1 MFLPDLC
8 SLSTQ
13 LHPRENDE
21 MVTKTIWE
29 TSHFSYAFND
39 AMCAFDG
46 GETPVDY
53 VDELAKKIK
62 LRYCPANQ
70 QEEK

>member
-1 MFLPDLC
+1 
-8 SLSTQ
+8 
-13 LHPRENDE
+13 

>member
-1 MFLPDLC
+1 MRFAQWAVLAAEYAEKFYCWP
-8 SLSTQ
+8 SM
-13 LHPRENDE
+13 LHDI
-21 MVTKTIWE
+21 TL
-29 TSHFSYAFND
+29 ND

-53 VDELAKKIK
+53 VDGLAKKVK
-62 LRYCPANQ
+62 LSYCPLNQ